1 MPLPTE
7 YSEPMAYTT
16 KFNNSVPDLKLKSEG
31 AMASSENED
40 LLNLKEDPT

>member
-31 AMASSENED
+31 AIASSENED
-40 LLNLKEDPT
+40 LLTVAEDTT